1 MAIDLGLHGK
11 VALVT
16 GGSQGIGRATAA
28 LLAGEGAKVILCARR
43 EAVLQETVEAI
54 RQHGGDAIG
63 ITADVSK
70 ASEIVRLFGEVQRI
84 HGVLDV
90 LVNNAGTSARGPFLE
105 VSDEDWA
112 RDFDLKLFAAMRASR
127 LAIPLMRK
135 RGGGRIIN
143 VVNFISK
150 APTAESMPTSVSR
163 AAGLALTKALSKELA
178 PDGILVN
185 AVCMGYVRAA
195 QHEAAASRRGIASE
209 ALYDQLAKT
218 IPLGRV
224 GQTNEAAS
232 VILFLAS
239 SLASYVTGTSINV
252 DGGIC
257 AVL

>member
-1 MAIDLGLHGK
+1 MAIDLGLRGK
-11 VALVT
+11 TALIT
-16 GGSQGIGRATAA
+16 GASQGIGRATAE
-28 LLAGEGAKVILCARR
+28 LLASEGAQVVMCARR
-43 EAVLQETVEAI
+43 EELLHEAVAGV
-54 RQHGGDAIG
+54 RQRGGDAIG
-63 ITADVSK
+63 IRADVSQ
-70 ASEIVRLFGEVQRI
+70 AEDVARLFNELQKHADG
-84 HGVLDV
+84 LDV
-90 LVNNAGTSARGPFLE
+90 LVNNAGTSRRGPFE
-105 VSDEDWA
+105 TVTDEDWA
-112 RDFDLKLFAAMRASR
+112 QDIDLKLLAAVRASR
-127 LAIPLMRK
+127 LAIPLMRR

-150 APTAESMPTSVSR
+150 QPPAQSMPTSVTR

-178 PDGILVN
+178 GDRILVN

-195 QHEAAASRRGIASE
+195 QHEAAAGRKGMSSE
-209 ALYDQLAKT
+209 AWYDELARS

-224 GQTNEAAS
+224 GQTDEAAS